1 MDLPAPLGNVELPPL
16 VYNAGTAVAILVA
29 SLLLGF
35 LAGRRIRLILQG
47 RVSRDIAVIV
57 SRAVSY
63 TIYTL
68 GVIAALSQL
77 GVNVNV
83 FLLAGGVAGIVIGFA
98 SQTIAAN
105 LLSGIF
111 LYLDRPFKQGE
122 PVEINGIGGI
132 LHDIS
137 VFSTKIRR
145 WDGVLVRIPNEEV
158 FKSVIEMPSRSL
170 ARRIEHKIPLPQEAD
185 VEKAR
190 NAILKSLETH
200 SLVLAEPKPEI
211 YIESLGEYGTLITVR
226 YWTPSKKWFDA
237 RMSVIEAI
245 RGALKEEGIEV
256 AAPRRIVEIEGRTHK
271 ESREEQGSTE

>member
-1 MDLPAPLGNVELPPL
+1 MALPLPAGIQELQPAL
-16 VYNAGTAVAILVA
+16 ADAATALAILAA
-29 SLLLGF
+29 SIITGF
-35 LAGRRIRLILQG
+35 LAGRRIRLLLQARVG
-47 RVSRDIAVIV
+47 RDLAVIT

-63 TIYTL
+63 TIYAL

-111 LYLDRPFKQGE
+111 LYLDRPFKQGD
-122 PVEINGIGGI
+122 PVEINGVGGI
-132 LHDIS
+132 LHDVS

-170 ARRIEHKIPLPQEAD
+170 ARRIEYRIPLERGD
-185 VEKAR
+185 ELEKAR
-190 NAILKSLETH
+190 KAILEELDKH
-200 SLVLAEPKPEI
+200 NLVLAEPQPEI
-211 YIESLGEYGTLITVR
+211 YVESLGEYGVLVTVR
-226 YWTPSKKWFDA
+226 YWAPSRKWFEA
-237 RMSVIEAI
+237 KTSVIDSI
-245 RGALKEEGIEV
+245 RRALEREGIRI
-256 AAPRRIVEIEGRTHK
+256 AAPRRIVELAET
-271 ESREEQGSTE
+271 EENRNR

>member
-1 MDLPAPLGNVELPPL
+1 MALPVIGSLEPPPL
-16 VYNAGTAVAILVA
+16 VYDAATALAILLSSIITGFLIGRRVR
-29 SLLLGF
+29 LLLQ
-35 LAGRRIRLILQG
+35 A
-47 RVSRDIAVIV
+47 RVSRDLALII

-63 TIYTL
+63 AIYSL

-122 PVEINGIGGI
+122 PVEINGVGGV
-132 LHDIS
+132 LHDVS

-158 FKSVIEMPSRSL
+158 FKSIIEMPARSL
-170 ARRIEHKIPLPQEAD
+170 ARRIDYQIPLARGAD
-185 VEKAR
+185 VAR
-190 NAILKSLETH
+190 AREAILRELEKH
-200 SLVLAEPKPEI
+200 GLVLAEPPPEV
-211 YIESLGEYGTLITVR
+211 YIESMGEYGTLITVR
-226 YWTPSKKWFDA
+226 YWSPSKRWFDA
-237 RMSVIEAI
+237 KISVIENV
-245 RGALKEEGIEV
+245 RKALKEEGIEI
-256 AAPRRIVEIEGRTHK
+256 AAPRRIVEL
-271 ESREEQGSTE
+271 EEQGGEQDNNSAGEQGN

>member
-1 MDLPAPLGNVELPPL
+1 MQLPGLPEGLTPSPLLMD
-16 VYNAGTAVAILVA
+16 AVKALAILAA
-29 SLLLGF
+29 SLALGF
-35 LAGRRIRLILQG
+35 IAGRRIRLVLQARVG
-47 RVSRDIAVIV
+47 RDLAVIT

-63 TIYTL
+63 TIYAL

-122 PVEINGIGGI
+122 PVEINGVGGI
-132 LHDIS
+132 LYDVSI
-137 VFSTKIRR
+137 FSTKIRR

-158 FKSVIEMPSRSL
+158 FKSMIEMPARSL
-170 ARRIEHKIPLPQEAD
+170 ARRIEYRIPLASHAD

-190 NAILKSLETH
+190 KAVLEELEKH
-200 SLVLAEPKPEI
+200 SLVLSEPKPEA
-211 YIESLGEYGTLITVR
+211 YIESLGEYGVLLTIR
-226 YWTPSKKWFDA
+226 YWTPSKKWFEA
-237 RMSVIEAI
+237 KTTVIEAV
-245 RGALKEEGIEV
+245 RQALQREGIEI
-256 AAPRRIVEIEGRTHK
+256 AAPRRIIELEERSRK
-271 ESREEQGSTE
+271 ENKG

>member
-1 MDLPAPLGNVELPPL
+1 MALPLLGSLELPPL
-16 VYNAGTAVAILVA
+16 VYDAATALAILLA
-29 SLLLGF
+29 SVIAGFIIGRRVRLLL
-35 LAGRRIRLILQG
+35 QT
-47 RVSRDIAVIV
+47 RVSRDLALII

-63 TIYTL
+63 AIYSL

-132 LHDIS
+132 LHDVSI
-137 VFSTKIRR
+137 FSTKIRR

-158 FKSVIEMPSRSL
+158 FKSIIEMPARSL
-170 ARRIEHKIPLPQEAD
+170 ARRIDYQIPLAREAD
-185 VEKAR
+185 VAR
-190 NAILKSLETH
+190 ARDAILRELEKH
-200 SLVLAEPKPEI
+200 SLVLAEPPPEV
-211 YIESLGEYGTLITVR
+211 YIESMGEYGTLITVR
-226 YWTPSKKWFDA
+226 YWSPAKRWFDA
-237 RMSVIEAI
+237 KVSVIESV
-245 RGALKEEGIEV
+245 RRALEREGIEI
-256 AAPRRIVEIEGRTHK
+256 AAPRRIIELEYQRK
-271 ESREEQGSTE
+271 ERDTNKAEKHGN